1 MCEIMAE
8 KQDIR
13 EDQMTE
19 MTNPQKIRC
28 LDSEGNSGL
37 ILLSTLL
44 LKTMRNVGYLSS
56 NDLKNVGTSCGY
68 AISTEDGSEIN
79 GLFLSIEAMGYYFQ
93 IKVSYTGD
101 SLKFRVYNKESD
113 IWINWRSISFT

>member
-1 MCEIMAE
+1 MAE

-68 AISTEDGSEIN
+68 AISTEDGSGIN
-79 GLFLSIEAMGYYFQ
+79 GPFLSIETMGYYFQ
-93 IKVSYTGD
+93 IKVLYTGD

>member
-1 MCEIMAE
+1 MAE

-44 LKTMRNVGYLSS
+44 LKTMRNVGYLLGCSVLCS
-56 NDLKNVGTSCGY
+56 K
-68 AISTEDGSEIN
+68 IN
-79 GLFLSIEAMGYYFQ
+79 SHY
-93 IKVSYTGD
+93 
-101 SLKFRVYNKESD
+101 
-113 IWINWRSISFT
+113 